1 MGAKLAIGDSVANT
15 DVHEV
20 PASELTAFIMGK
32 LRSIRNIIFDLS
44 VELPHP
50 AVTDASYEV
59 NLPAPDHEYVQIRRY
74 PESA

>member
-15 DVHEV
+15 DVHKQ

-32 LRSIRNIIFDLS
+32 LRSIRNIISHLS

-50 AVTDASYEV
+50 AVADASSEL
-59 NLPAPDHEYVQIRRY
+59 NLSAADHEYVQIPRY
-74 PESA
+74 PEKA